1 MSLLADSSLEEYA
14 RQCTL
19 KRRRYEECLHQ
30 AQRSDSRRDME
41 QAGALAQT
49 AEQREFVEDHATDR
63 CDDQNSRSCV
73 ADLLEISV
81 DPLGWNDRDSVI
93 DETRNA
99 IAQEHQW
106 QNNRSQRPYQS
117 VTNSI
122 GKSTH
127 HVSYGAP

>member
-1 MSLLADSSLEEYA
+1 MSLLSDSSLEEYA

-19 KRRRYEECLHQ
+19 KRQRYEDCLHQ
-30 AQRSDSRRDME
+30 AQRSDSCRDME
-41 QAGALAQT
+41 QVGALAQT
-49 AEQREFVEDHATDR
+49 AEQRESVKDHSIDR

-81 DPLGWNDRDSVI
+81 DPLGWDDKDSVI

-106 QNNRSQRPYQS
+106 QNNRSQRPHQS

-122 GKSTH
+122 GKSTY